1 MTGKKKTKGKKE
13 RDGGTL
19 ECGRKNERK
28 IEIERER
35 GERREREN
43 RKRGSTRGLPDI
55 HRHDRSG
62 MRIDFKQFLFGVRMK
77 ATHFAR

>member
-1 MTGKKKTKGKKE
+1 MTGKKKEKGKKE

-35 GERREREN
+35 RERREREQKTWIN
-43 RKRGSTRGLPDI
+43 TWVTRYP
-55 HRHDRSG
+55 SP
-62 MRIDFKQFLFGVRMK
+62 
-77 ATHFAR
+77 